1 MRINTTI
8 MGARSI
14 GDAMNNIASIRNND
28 AFKYDAMFK
37 DIKRTMEKSEQKTDS
52 IFKDIKRSVESAEN
66 RNDGIFKDIKRAIET
81 SEKRISSKLSQLE
94 VELYS
99 KLSQIE
105 FKVYEIDKL
114 VNKLE
119 ADVNRRDTSDNDAA
133 ATNNMHNTVQEL
145 HHVKSKYL
153 EAIAETI
160 MCGYQ
165 KESKY

>member
-1 MRINTTI
+1 

-14 GDAMNNIASIRNND
+14 GDAMNNIRNNES
-28 AFKYDAMFK
+28 FKYDAMFK
-37 DIKRTMEKSEQKTDS
+37 DIKRTMEKSEQKNDS

-66 RNDGIFKDIKRAIET
+66 RNDGIFKEIKRAIET
-81 SEKRISSKLSQLE
+81 SEKRISSKLSALE

-114 VNKLE
+114 VVKLE
-119 ADVNRRDTSDNDAA
+119 QDVAKSGGINR
-133 ATNNMHNTVQEL
+133 TNVVTPASNVQHTVQEL
-145 HHVKSKYL
+145 ANVKSKYL

-160 MCGYQ
+160 MCGYAQ
-165 KESKY
+165 NESE

>member
-1 MRINTTI
+1 

-14 GDAMNNIASIRNND
+14 GDAMNNIRNNET
-28 AFKYDAMFK
+28 FKYDAMFK
-37 DIKRTMEKSEQKTDS
+37 DIKRTMEKSEQRNDS

-66 RNDGIFKDIKRAIET
+66 RNDGIFKEIKRAIET

-114 VNKLE
+114 VVKLE
-119 ADVNRRDTSDNDAA
+119 KDVARSAA
-133 ATNNMHNTVQEL
+133 AGGGPRHDDVTSTSNIQSTVQEL
-145 HHVKSKYL
+145 HNVKSKYL

-160 MCGYQ
+160 MCGYNTQ
-165 KESKY
+165 SESKS